1 MDSFLLIF
9 LILIAYV
16 ILLFVMK
23 FTGFGEKETCEF
35 CLNCCPDCKSAM
47 ERVKRSSGNYF
58 LNHLTFHIFNY
69 KRYRCTECGWEGL
82 RWEKQ
87 LKPGKN

>member
-16 ILLFVMK
+16 VLLFMMK
-23 FTGFGEKETCEF
+23 FMGVGEKETSET
-35 CLNCCPDCKSAM
+35 CLNSCPDCKSAM
-47 ERVKRSSGNYF
+47 ERIKRLGGDYF
-58 LNHLTFHIFNY
+58 LNHLTFHIFTY
-69 KRYRCTECGWEGL
+69 KRYRCMDCGWEGL

-87 LKPGKN
+87 IRAGKS